1 MTLLLQTEVG
11 LKRKFVNIHVFVTHK
26 TQTALQIKFKP
37 IFRFHEIE
45 TGLYSILIGYS
56 ARLGTPYMVGGGM
69 GGGMVMMPNG
79 QMAMAA
85 GQMGGGQIMMTPQG
99 QMIQGMFFMIFSF
112 LILLR
117 NNLIKQK
124 SSIWPNS
131 SPICSTSNRNTRS
144 ARSWCHSI
152 TARLIC
158 SKCCGFKSTT
168 TTTG

>member
-1 MTLLLQTEVG
+1 MMSQTEVG

-45 TGLYSILIGYS
+45 TGLYSILIGCS

-79 QMAMAA
+79 QMAMTA

-99 QMIQGMFFMIFSF
+99 QMIQGMFFIIFYQF
-112 LILLR
+112 VKTLNLL
-117 NNLIKQK
+117 KQK
-124 SSIWPNS
+124 SSIWSNS
-131 SPICSTSNRNTRS
+131 SSICATSNRNTRS
-144 ARSWCHSI
+144 ARSWCHTI
-152 TARLIC
+152 TARLLC
-158 SKCCGFKSTT
+158 SKCCGVKSTA

>member
-1 MTLLLQTEVG
+1 MVSLSQTEVG

-85 GQMGGGQIMMTPQG
+85 GGGQLMMTPQG
-99 QMIQGMFFMIFSF
+99 QMIQGMFYDFFIYDFV
-112 LILLR
+112 
-117 NNLIKQK
+117 
-124 SSIWPNS
+124 
-131 SPICSTSNRNTRS
+131 
-144 ARSWCHSI
+144 I
-152 TARLIC
+152 T
-158 SKCCGFKSTT
+158 
-168 TTTG
+168 

>member
-1 MTLLLQTEVG
+1 MTSQTEVG

-45 TGLYSILIGYS
+45 TGLYSILIGCS

-79 QMAMAA
+79 QMAMTA

-99 QMIQGMFFMIFSF
+99 QMIQGMFFNHFFI
-112 LILLR
+112 
-117 NNLIKQK
+117 NLSKTI
-124 SSIWPNS
+124 
-131 SPICSTSNRNTRS
+131 ICSNT
-144 ARSWCHSI
+144 I
-152 TARLIC
+152 I
-158 SKCCGFKSTT
+158 
-168 TTTG
+168 

>member
-1 MTLLLQTEVG
+1 MVSLSQTEVG

-85 GQMGGGQIMMTPQG
+85 GGGQLMMTPQG
-99 QMIQGMFFMIFSF
+99 QMIQGMFYDFLFMILF
-112 LILLR
+112 
-117 NNLIKQK
+117 
-124 SSIWPNS
+124 
-131 SPICSTSNRNTRS
+131 
-144 ARSWCHSI
+144 I
-152 TARLIC
+152 T
-158 SKCCGFKSTT
+158 
-168 TTTG
+168 

>member
-1 MTLLLQTEVG
+1 MTSQTEVG

-45 TGLYSILIGYS
+45 TGLYSILIGCS

-79 QMAMAA
+79 QMAMTA

-99 QMIQGMFFMIFSF
+99 QMIQGMFLSF
-112 LILLR
+112 F
-117 NNLIKQK
+117 NNLSKTI
-124 SSIWPNS
+124 
-131 SPICSTSNRNTRS
+131 IC
-144 ARSWCHSI
+144 
-152 TARLIC
+152 
-158 SKCCGFKSTT
+158 
-168 TTTG
+168 